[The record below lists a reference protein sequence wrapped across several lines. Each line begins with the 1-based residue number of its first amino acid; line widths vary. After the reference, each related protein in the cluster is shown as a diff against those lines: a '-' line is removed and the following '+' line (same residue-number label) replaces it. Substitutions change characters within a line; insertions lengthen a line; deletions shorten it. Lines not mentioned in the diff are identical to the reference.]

1 MALNL
6 VTTGTG
12 RGYGDTPQETPEERQ
27 LRNERK
33 RIESMIRSYQ
43 RNPKNYNA
51 QMEASLE
58 RMATQYGIPF
68 KREVPEANFAQK
80 GGAFLGGVVDS
91 VLLDFVPDSWYSS
104 ESTNSAKNWGKGVGT
119 VAMIAGTL
127 GAGAGAKAL
136 ATGARAV
143 GGKVASKVAGK
154 QAARKTAREAAE
166 EATKKAKQGPAGK
179 VLDEAGL
186 EDDILN
192 PPIKDPGAASKVGQ
206 KFDDMDPEQIKN
218 MASSI
223 GDGIEKAAQNA
234 GMTGPGFLAGFGKE
248 SIKKGVRDIGLVKG
262 WNWAKKSLVDD
273 LVKAADSA
281 NPGDITKLLG
291 DTRLSAKEIS
301 RVAKALKN
309 THGNNAFSK
318 SIIAELKGA
327 GSSIG
332 GSVDDIKAFV
342 NSIKNTK
349 NVTAANIEKIGKS
362 AKLSKEQIKEIT
374 ENLIN
379 NQIDNFA
386 DAKKFLIASTKTPS
400 IDILKAA
407 QNKDL
412 WMGVGASAAA
422 TRPITGIGFG
432 EGLTQ
437 TYDDKLEEMYDPMN
451 TAG

>member
-6 VTTGTG
+6 VTSGNRAVGT
-12 RGYGDTPQETPEERQ
+12 EITPEERQ
-27 LRNERK
+27 LKNERK

-68 KREVPEANFAQK
+68 KREVPEANIAQK
-80 GGAFLGGVVDS
+80 GGAFIGGVVDS
-91 VLLDFVPDSWYSS
+91 VLLDFIPDDWYSS

-119 VAMIAGTL
+119 VGMIAGTL

-136 ATGARAV
+136 AAGARSI
-143 GGKVASKVAGK
+143 GGKVAGKVAGK
-154 QAARKTAREAAE
+154 QVARKTAREAAE
-166 EATKKAKQGPAGK
+166 EAAKKSKLGPAGK
-179 VLDEAGL
+179 VLDDAGL

-192 PPIKDPGAASKVGQ
+192 PPIKDPGAPSKVGQ
-206 KFDDMDPEQIKN
+206 KFDDMDPEQIKS

-223 GDGIEKAAQNA
+223 GDGIETAASKA

-291 DTRLSAKEIS
+291 DTRLSAKEIGK
-301 RVAKALKN
+301 VAKALKN

-349 NVTAANIEKIGKS
+349 NVTAKNIEKIGKS

-374 ENLIN
+374 DNLIN
-379 NQIDNFA
+379 NGIDNFS

-412 WMGVGASAAA
+412 WMGIGASAAA

-451 TAG
+451 TVSG